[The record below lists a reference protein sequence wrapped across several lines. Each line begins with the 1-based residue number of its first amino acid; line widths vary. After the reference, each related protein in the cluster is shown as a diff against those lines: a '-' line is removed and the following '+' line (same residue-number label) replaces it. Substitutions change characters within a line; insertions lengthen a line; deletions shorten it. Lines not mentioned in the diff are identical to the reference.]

1 MTSPTPV
8 QERPDFSL
16 VQGGPLYQM
25 LRRAHLSGTA
35 MELLRRRIVVIV
47 LFAWL
52 PLLVLSAIEG
62 HLFGTQTLSFLRD
75 IEAHIRLLVALPAL
89 IFVELIVHQRIWPVV
104 KRFVERGI
112 ITPDEMPKFDAA
124 IEEVKRTRDSVWL
137 ELSLLVL
144 VCTLGHWIW
153 RHELALEAPTWYA
166 VPDATG
172 IHLTL
177 AGYWYAF
184 VSIPIF
190 QFILLR
196 WYLRLVIWS
205 RFLWHVSRLKL
216 HLVPTHPDR
225 AGGIGFLGRSSYAFG
240 PLLFAQGTLLAGLIA
255 SRILYH
261 AESLNDFKMTI
272 GMFVA
277 LFVLVI
283 LGPLTMFT
291 PQLSRAKRRGLG
303 DYGTLAT
310 VYVTDF
316 DEKWVRGGAK
326 EDEILGTPDLQS
338 LADLGTSYGVVKEM
352 RLVPFGLT
360 DVVRLAAATALPVV
374 PLFLTIMPLEELL
387 TQLLKIFF

>member
-1 MTSPTPV
+1 MTTPTPL

-16 VQGGPLYQM
+16 VMGGPLYQM
-25 LRRAHLSGTA
+25 LRRAQLSGTA

-52 PLLVLSAIEG
+52 PLLVLSAFEG
-62 HLFGTQTLSFLRD
+62 HLFGTQSLSFLRD

-112 ITPDEMPKFDAA
+112 VTPEEMPKFDAA
-124 IEEVKRTRDSVWL
+124 IEQVKRTRDSVWL
-137 ELSLLVL
+137 ELSLLIL
-144 VCTLGHWIW
+144 VYTLGRWIW
-153 RHELALEAPTWYA
+153 QHELALEAPTWYA
-166 VPDATG
+166 VPEGTG
-172 IHLTL
+172 IRLTL

-196 WYLRLVIWS
+196 WYLRLGIWS
-205 RFLWHVSRLKL
+205 RFLWRVSRLKL
-216 HLVPTHPDR
+216 RLLPTHPDR

-240 PLLFAQGTLLAGLIA
+240 PLLFAQGTLVAGLIA

-261 AESLNDFKMTI
+261 AESLKDFKTTI

-291 PQLSRAKRRGLG
+291 PQLSRAKRRGLSE
-303 DYGTLAT
+303 YGTLAT
-310 VYVTDF
+310 VYVADF
-316 DEKWVRGGAK
+316 DEKWIRGGTK
-326 EDEILGTPDLQS
+326 GEEILGTADLQS
-338 LADLGTSYGVVKEM
+338 LADLANSYAVVKEM
-352 RLVPFGLT
+352 RLVPFGLN
-360 DVVRLAAATALPVV
+360 DVARLAAATALPVL
-374 PLFLTIMPLEELL
+374 PLFLTIMPLEELV
-387 TQLLKIFF
+387 TRLLKVIF